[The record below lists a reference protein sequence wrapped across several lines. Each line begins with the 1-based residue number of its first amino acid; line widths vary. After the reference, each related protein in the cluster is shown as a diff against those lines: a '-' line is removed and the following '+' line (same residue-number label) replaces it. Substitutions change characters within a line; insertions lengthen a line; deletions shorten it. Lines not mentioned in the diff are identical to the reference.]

1 MKHRHFFLRG
11 VVVSAALVVP
21 AVAQAQSA
29 DKPSA
34 AAGSPVSQAREHF
47 QRGVKLYEED
57 DFRTAL
63 IEFKRAYELSPNAT
77 LLFNIGNSY
86 YQLREYADALRAL
99 EQYVREVG
107 SAIPKD
113 AKVQVDREVEDLRGR
128 VAHVTFQSNV
138 AGAELAMDETK
149 VGTLPLA
156 QNQIVS
162 AGRHRLEL
170 TKPGYK
176 TLIKDVDIAG
186 GDNVSIPFD
195 LKAEDTSSA
204 VAAAPVEKPNHT
216 ASIVVLSV
224 GLAGIVVGTVG
235 GIAALSSKSNLN
247 DQCSGKTCPRSS
259 QSDVD
264 AFSRNGVISTIGFSV
279 GAAALV
285 AGGLLFWWESSK
297 AHGSTRTGSNKW
309 LTVRPGGA
317 GLVAQF

>member
-1 MKHRHFFLRG
+1 MKNRSSLLG
-11 VVVSAALVVP
+11 SLVLTACLAIP

-29 DKPSA
+29 EKPAVGSSA
-34 AAGSPVSQAREHF
+34 VSQAREHF

-63 IEFKRAYELSPNAT
+63 IEFKRAYELSPNST

-107 SAIPKD
+107 TAIPKD
-113 AKVQVDREVEDLRGR
+113 SRVQVDREIEDLRGR

-138 AGAELAMDETK
+138 AGAQLAMDETK
-149 VGTLPLA
+149 LGTLPFPQA
-156 QNQIVS
+156 QIVS
-162 AGRHRLEL
+162 AGRHRLEIS
-170 TKPGYK
+170 KPGYK
-176 TLIKDVDIAG
+176 TVTKDVDIAG
-186 GDNVSIPFD
+186 GDNVTVPFD
-195 LKAEDTSSA
+195 LKVEDVPGA
-204 VAAAPVEKPNHT
+204 VAIGSVAKPNHT
-216 ASIVVLSV
+216 ASIIVLSV
-224 GLAGIVVGTVG
+224 GVAGIVLGTVG
-235 GIAALSSKSNLN
+235 GILAISSKSNLD

-264 AFSRNGVISTIGFSV
+264 AFSRNGAISTVGFSV

-285 AGGLLFWWESSK
+285 AGGLLFWWESAK
-297 AHGSTRTGSNKW
+297 AHDATRTGSNAW

-317 GLVAQF
+317 GLVGQF